1 MITCLSK
8 NIFCILSSLSVDIS
22 DCAVVI
28 LSESVEKHDRNVYQ
42 MGGET
47 LSNEQRA
54 TIFSK
59 VLGRP
64 ITYEQQS
71 IEDFYKIRTGFGMT
85 HSLVYSFML
94 VFLNTVCNS
103 AITPLSVVIGRPL
116 YTIEDWLRENIEAF
130 Q

>member
-1 MITCLSK
+1 MA
-8 NIFCILSSLSVDIS
+8 DIS

-28 LSESVEKHDRNVYQ
+28 LSESVEKHDRNVYE

-71 IEDFYKIRTGFGMT
+71 VEDFYKTHIGFGMS
-85 HSLVYSFML
+85 HSLVYSFLL
-94 VFLNTVCNS
+94 VFLNTECNS